1 MQWKNGALSG
11 VCFTQE
17 RIACKCMFSSCMTA
31 KHSHYNLET
40 GFWVDFSHTHGFQSR
55 MELRKKK
62 RKKEKDLRVCSIP
75 VISTSHSFS
84 SFFLCLLQFLR
95 CLYVSSPQPS
105 RCHACL
111 HLHRILTS
119 AERRDFSSCSS
130 FSFFLSF
137 CLINLISLSLHSSM
151 QGGIRIH
158 KTFLRII
165 FKLRLASMSYYHT
178 HLKNKETALCKLRS
192 WLLFRGLANCCHHNG
207 VMHEEGDVSLL
218 DDLYVLPRTY
228 ARPKW
233 PFP

>member
-1 MQWKNGALSG
+1 MFDSSDFHLSFIQLLFL
-11 VCFTQE
+11 VSVTVSTLSLRFFS
-17 RIACKCMFSSCMTA
+17 AAFSLSCMFTSP
-31 KHSHYNLET
+31 SHPYLGWKE
-40 GFWVDFSHTHGFQSR
+40 GF
-55 MELRKKK
+55 LI
-62 RKKEKDLRVCSIP
+62 L
-75 VISTSHSFS
+75 
-84 SFFLCLLQFLR
+84 FLVL
-95 CLYVSSPQPS
+95 
-105 RCHACL
+105 
-111 HLHRILTS
+111 
-119 AERRDFSSCSS
+119 
-130 FSFFLSF
+130 FFLSF